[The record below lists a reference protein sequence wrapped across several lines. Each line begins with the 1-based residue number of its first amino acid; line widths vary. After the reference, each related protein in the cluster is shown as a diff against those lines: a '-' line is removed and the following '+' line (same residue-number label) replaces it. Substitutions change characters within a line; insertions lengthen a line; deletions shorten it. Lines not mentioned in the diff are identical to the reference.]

1 MFLQNARYEGRAHNV
16 GDYTQPI
23 PALPESLQRFLQ
35 PLTFDDVLAV
45 SVEHVAE
52 LLAQSRK
59 FFCRNVKVLQEE
71 LLPDHIRRQLDQFLF
86 GIGLV
91 CFGACIDV
99 LQKLLRR
106 FCCVNMIHMKEAPQS
121 ADIIA
126 VTLRGSVLCMY
137 GSSNI
142 EENSLY
148 HNNSSLFPF
157 FFTPAFSFA
166 SRFTQTFSFPD
177 STVPL
182 SPGYVNKKSHSPI
195 KVL

>member
-1 MFLQNARYEGRAHNV
+1 MLEITPSRYPRCLRASSV
-16 GDYTQPI
+16 
-23 PALPESLQRFLQ
+23 SFS

-52 LLAQSRK
+52 LFAQSRK
-59 FFCRNVKVLQEE
+59 LFCRNVKVLQEE

-142 EENSLY
+142 EENSVY
-148 HNNSSLFPF
+148 HNNSSRFSF
-157 FFTPAFSFA
+157 FLNSCTLAFSFA
-166 SRFTQTFSFPD
+166 SRSTQTFSFPD

-182 SPGYVNKKSHSPI
+182 SLGYVNKKSHSSI

>member
-1 MFLQNARYEGRAHNV
+1 M
-16 GDYTQPI
+16 
-23 PALPESLQRFLQ
+23 
-35 PLTFDDVLAV
+35 LAV

-52 LLAQSRK
+52 LFAQSRK
-59 FFCRNVKVLQEE
+59 LFCRNVKVLQEE

-137 GSSNI
+137 GASNI

-148 HNNSSLFPF
+148 HNNSSR
-157 FFTPAFSFA
+157 FSFFSTLVLLHFHLHRVLRKRFHFLIQPYHYLPA
-166 SRFTQTFSFPD
+166 MSIKNHILLSKFYDIHNFNPGVFVNYAQLLFSPYSRI
-177 STVPL
+177 L
-182 SPGYVNKKSHSPI
+182 
-195 KVL
+195 

>member
-1 MFLQNARYEGRAHNV
+1 
-16 GDYTQPI
+16 
-23 PALPESLQRFLQ
+23 
-35 PLTFDDVLAV
+35 
-45 SVEHVAE
+45 
-52 LLAQSRK
+52 
-59 FFCRNVKVLQEE
+59 
-71 LLPDHIRRQLDQFLF
+71 
-86 GIGLV
+86 
-91 CFGACIDV
+91 
-99 LQKLLRR
+99 
-106 FCCVNMIHMKEAPQS
+106 MIHMKEAPQS